1 MRKAPAGTGATKLR
15 YRQFD
20 SSKEKCVMPTAGTLE
35 PLERVLLDNMLA
47 TAKPEERNM
56 ESEAPKNWFR
66 TWMLALLLILAGI
79 AMIKWLPD
87 NRVVSTAADALLIA
101 GILTLGVDP
110 FLKRDLLTEASRG
123 IFFHILGF
131 EHHPQVKAKLQD
143 IVYGTRLLRT
153 KAHTIVSVAPQA
165 DGFLLTIDY
174 ETEIVNPTPA
184 KVDYE
189 PRIEWD
195 MAHKPEVLRMSLTSA
210 DGKVKWTETN
220 VQLNEFEPGVQ
231 QAKPHLVRLLPSTKC
246 AVYRGSG
253 TYRIFTKHGYLIT
266 YTGIPTLLTSTRVV
280 IPDGYEVSATKADV
294 YNDHYWEWSSLQM
307 RGDHTTI
314 RWRKIGGEWL

>member
-1 MRKAPAGTGATKLR
+1 MAIEP
-15 YRQFD
+15 
-20 SSKEKCVMPTAGTLE
+20 EKP
-35 PLERVLLDNMLA
+35 
-47 TAKPEERNM
+47 
-56 ESEAPKNWFR
+56 WFR
-66 TWMLALLLILAGI
+66 IWMLAAIMI
-79 AMIKWLPD
+79 AAAAAMMYWLPD
-87 NRVVSTAADALLIA
+87 GRFTSSTADALLIA
-101 GILTLGVDP
+101 GVLALGVDP
-110 FLKRDLLTEASRG
+110 LLKRDLLMEASRG

-143 IVYGTRLLRT
+143 IVYGTKLLRT
-153 KAHTIVSVAPQA
+153 KTHTVVTIAPQA

-174 ETEIVNPTPA
+174 ETEIINPTHS

-189 PRIEWD
+189 PRIDWD

-220 VQLNEFEPGVQ
+220 VQLNEYEPGVQ
-231 QAKPHLVRLLPSTKC
+231 QAKPHVVRLLPSTKC

-266 YTGIPTLLTSTRVV
+266 YTGIPTLLTSTRVI
-280 IPDGYEVSATKADV
+280 IPDGYQVSATKADV
-294 YNDHYWEWSSLQM
+294 HNDNYWEWSGLQM

-314 RWRKIGGEWL
+314 RWRKNGGEWL